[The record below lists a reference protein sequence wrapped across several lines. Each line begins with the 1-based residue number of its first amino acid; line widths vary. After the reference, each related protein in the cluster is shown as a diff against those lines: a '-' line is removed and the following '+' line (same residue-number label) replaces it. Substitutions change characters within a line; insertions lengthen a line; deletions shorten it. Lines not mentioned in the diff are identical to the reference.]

1 MTRSEQII
9 NEYIER
15 LILPSEPLN
24 PMWNA
29 ENTVYGKQPKWNY
42 IDNCMITAVL
52 MLYDLS
58 NDKRLID
65 YSEKFIDSYVAED
78 GTIPTMNYAD
88 YNLDNING
96 GKNLIKLWKLTG
108 SQRYKLAYEKLWN
121 EQILRQPRL
130 SCGSFWHKAIYPDQI
145 WLDGTYM
152 ALPFLAEYG
161 KMNDL
166 RGVIDDVERQFWDI
180 RKITRDPKTGLYYHG
195 YDDTR
200 TMIWADRIT
209 GLSPEFWLRSN
220 GWLCAALADV
230 CEILD
235 SEKCR
240 NILSELL
247 GDMASFCRS
256 DGMLYQLP
264 ARKELEGNY
273 PETSGTLL
281 FAYAALKASRLGIC
295 GDDIRQAGIR
305 SFNTVTDDF
314 INTSGNVPVLGNI
327 CLVGGLGG
335 ETDRDGS
342 AEYYLSEKIVENDAK
357 GIAPYI
363 MAFTEIK
370 KT

>member
-29 ENTVYGKQPKWNY
+29 ENTVYGKHPKWNY

-52 MLYDLS
+52 MLYDLN

-88 YNLDNING
+88 YSLDNING

-264 ARKELEGNY
+264 ARKELEAIT
-273 PETSGTLL
+273 P
-281 FAYAALKASRLGIC
+281 K
-295 GDDIRQAGIR
+295 QA
-305 SFNTVTDDF
+305 
-314 INTSGNVPVLGNI
+314 VLC
-327 CLVGGLGG
+327 CLH
-335 ETDRDGS
+335 T
-342 AEYYLSEKIVENDAK
+342 
-357 GIAPYI
+357 PH
-363 MAFTEIK
+363 
-370 KT
+370 